1 MTDPA
6 RRARQLRKAELALRS
21 IAEHGNAKAAAAE
34 LGVHETTVYKR
45 VADYCKIFGYDSA
58 IQAAYW
64 LDRPRKD
71 AA

>member
-21 IAEHGNAKAAAAE
+21 IIEHGTPKAAAAE
-34 LGVHETTVYKR
+34 LGISETTVR
-45 VADYCKIFGYDSA
+45 RRIADYCTIYRYQTVA
-58 IQAAYW
+58 QAAYW
-64 LDRPRKD
+64 LDRPRK